1 MQQLPLFAWR
11 WDAICHEGIREHV
24 CLLLCSETQAALPA
38 VRWEATRGC
47 AVLLGVREPGTKGDV
62 GSSTEDPRYH
72 VGPHQVV
79 VYICYLLLCSL

>member
-24 CLLLCSETQAALPA
+24 CLLLCSETQAAHPA

-62 GSSTEDPRYH
+62 GSSTEEPRYH